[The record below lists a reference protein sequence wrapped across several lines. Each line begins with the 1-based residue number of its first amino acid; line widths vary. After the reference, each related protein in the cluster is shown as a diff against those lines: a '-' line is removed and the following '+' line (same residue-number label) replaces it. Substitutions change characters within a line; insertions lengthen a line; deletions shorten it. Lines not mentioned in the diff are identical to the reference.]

1 MADNGT
7 NWYLPRGFESSH
19 SAFFFEDKKKIRF
32 WKHPTQSFTRH
43 RYQHVWTSKR
53 HWYQFWYLIFVHL
66 LHVKG
71 IIIFSCCLRNS
82 VIIPDIFYHL
92 IRMAVL
98 TVLPTKMVTDR
109 LHQFWLFLE
118 RRRYAILRLDCI
130 ARRDNLVA
138 NPWNNNHLVCWLPSP
153 SSNTTQP

>member
-82 VIIPDIFYHL
+82 VIFLTCL
-92 IRMAVL
+92 IIWSGW
-98 TVLPTKMVTDR
+98 PY
-109 LHQFWLFLE
+109 WLYCQ
-118 RRRYAILRLDCI
+118 RRWWQTDCI
-130 ARRDNLVA
+130 SFGFFWRGGGMRFYVWIALLGVIILLLT
-138 NPWNNNHLVCWLPSP
+138 PGIIII
-153 SSNTTQP
+153 